1 MSVSSYRD
9 LRVWQAA
16 MQLAKE
22 VYKVSAKFPKWEMY
36 GITSQITRAAVSIP
50 SNIAEGHARD
60 SRKEFLHHISIAM
73 GSLAELET
81 QLELATELEFVDSR
95 TSQSV
100 LQLADGVG
108 KMLRGLQKTLK
119 TKRAPSP

>member
-1 MSVSSYRD
+1 MTISSYRD

-16 MQLAKE
+16 MQMAEE
-22 VYKVSAKFPKWEMY
+22 VYSLTATFPQREMY
-36 GITSQITRAAVSIP
+36 GLTSQVNRAAVSVP

-60 SRKEFLHHISIAM
+60 SRKEFLRHISIAM

-81 QLELATELEFVDSR
+81 QLELSVRLKFIERKVLEPVFNLV
-95 TSQSV
+95 
-100 LQLADGVG
+100 DGVG

-119 TKRAPSP
+119 AKRAPSP

>member
-22 VYKVSAKFPKWEMY
+22 IYRISGRFPQREMY
-36 GITSQITRAAVSIP
+36 GMTSQITRAAVSVP

-81 QLELATELEFVDSR
+81 QVELSTELEFVDSK
-95 TSQSV
+95 TAESV

-119 TKRAPSP
+119 SKRAPSP